1 MNEQSRAAF
10 LKDLYGES
18 SERDWAAAAE
28 AKEPWALKKV
38 HKDKEKSSL
47 LDERQEAEELE
58 AQLIESGM
66 SPRKAKLAKLKK
78 AADLKCVFLLS
89 VDPQTLSLAES
100 LPIELTIQKN
110 PKQALE
116 ALKQKNY
123 DLVIIDF
130 ELPIANGLQFLNTV
144 RASDDWKLESP
155 VVMITKQVTPAM
167 VKHGQS
173 LRVNK
178 WLVASELKINLAKTL
193 GELAA

>member
-18 SERDWAAAAE
+18 SEGDWAAAAE

-58 AQLIESGM
+58 AQLIENGM

-167 VKHGQS
+167 VKHGKS